1 MCNMKHIALS
11 QKATQNG
18 GGWTQANERKRGRFY
33 RPLSLPLDYT
43 AKNCEC
49 RTRTGKYEWTF
60 SALPN
65 LLHKAC
71 FMTGLEPAKY

>member
-1 MCNMKHIALS
+1 MAEVGLEPTNASC
-11 QKATQNG
+11 
-18 GGWTQANERKRGRFY
+18 ERFY
-33 RPLSLPLDYT
+33 RPPSLPLDYS

-65 LLHKAC
+65 LLHEAF

>member
-1 MCNMKHIALS
+1 MASVGFAPTKPLQWRIYS
-11 QKATQNG
+11 
-18 GGWTQANERKRGRFY
+18 
-33 RPLSLPLDYT
+33 PLSLLLNYT

-65 LLHKAC
+65 LLHEAC

>member
-1 MCNMKHIALS
+1 MCNIKRITLS
-11 QKATQNG
+11 QKHDAKWRWLDSNQRTQ
-18 GGWTQANERKRGRFY
+18 TRFY

-43 AKNCEC
+43 AGNCEC

-65 LLHKAC
+65 LLHEAC

>member
-1 MCNMKHIALS
+1 MASVGFAPTK
-11 QKATQNG
+11 
-18 GGWTQANERKRGRFY
+18 
-33 RPLSLPLDYT
+33 PLRWRIYSPLWLLLDHD

-65 LLHKAC
+65 LLHEAC

>member
-1 MCNMKHIALS
+1 MAEVGLEPTNAI
-11 QKATQNG
+11 
-18 GGWTQANERKRGRFY
+18 RGRFY
-33 RPLSLPLDYT
+33 RPLSLPLDYS

-65 LLHKAC
+65 LLHEAF